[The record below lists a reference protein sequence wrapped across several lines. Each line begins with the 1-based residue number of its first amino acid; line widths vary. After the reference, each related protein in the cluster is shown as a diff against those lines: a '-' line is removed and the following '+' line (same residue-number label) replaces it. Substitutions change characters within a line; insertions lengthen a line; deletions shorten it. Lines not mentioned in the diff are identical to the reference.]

1 MTQFQTTLPTILT
14 QQLADR
20 GSVSPVKVFAQDETR
35 LGLLPVVRRRVTAC
49 GVQPVATVTY
59 QFDNFYLYGAV
70 EPTTGASF
78 FLELPY
84 LNSRAFQVWLD
95 GFATT
100 FPDTLNVVVLD
111 NGAGHKAKAVRWPAN
126 VVPVF
131 LPPYSPEL
139 NPIERLWRDL
149 KDKLADIPVTTIAA
163 LSEAMCAIIQHYSHA
178 ALQALTSFAYF
189 VHAVEAVQK
198 ALYG

>member
-1 MTQFQTTLPTILT
+1 VTQFQTTLSTILT

-20 GSVSPVKVFAQDETR
+20 GRASPVKVFAQDETR
-35 LGLLPVVRRRVTAC
+35 LGLLPVGRRRVTAC
-49 GVQPVATVTY
+49 GVQPGATVTY
-59 QFDNFYLYGAV
+59 QFDNVYLYGAV

-84 LNSRAFQVWLD
+84 FNSGAFQVWVD
-95 GFATT
+95 GFAAT
-100 FPDTLNVVVLD
+100 FPDSLNELVLD

-139 NPIERLWRDL
+139 NPLERLWRAL
-149 KDKLADIPVTTIAA
+149 KDQRAEIPAKTIAA
-163 LSEAMCAIIQHYSHA
+163 
-178 ALQALTSFAYF
+178 
-189 VHAVEAVQK
+189 
-198 ALYG
+198 